1 MKNNKVIILFI
12 SLIFLIIRG
21 TGTGTGNNDNGSSKN
36 TFLSRLNKES
46 KNCYGDFKFF
56 NTLFTVEICAIKKN
70 VERLRPTCTYVVYV
84 VF

>member
-46 KNCYGDFKFF
+46 KNCYGDFKFC
-56 NTLFTVEICAIKKN
+56 NTLFTVGICAIKKN